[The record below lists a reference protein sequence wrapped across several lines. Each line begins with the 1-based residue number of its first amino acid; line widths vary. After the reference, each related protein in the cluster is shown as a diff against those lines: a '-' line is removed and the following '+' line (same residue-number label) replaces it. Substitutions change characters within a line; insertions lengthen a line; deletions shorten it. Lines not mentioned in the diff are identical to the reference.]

1 MLAHLITALLAL
13 AGLATQAAALGSS
26 CTTALGAGTASGSD
40 AYWLEGM
47 KHQGTAAFN
56 ADPSTY
62 PVFRNVMTDYGAKGD
77 GVTDDTAAI
86 NAAIADGSRCF
97 GGAAQCNS
105 STITPALV
113 YFPSGTYLVS
123 TPIEPYYY
131 TQLVGDARNPPTI
144 LAAASFS
151 GFAVID
157 ADVYIPGGSGA
168 EWYTNQNNFYRS
180 IRNFVIDLTKTP
192 ATASSTGIHWQV
204 SQATSLVNV
213 VVNMSTDPATAH
225 QGIFMEN
232 GSGGFMGDI
241 VFNGGKFGIWV
252 GNQQFTVRNITVTNA
267 QTAIYGIWNWGWTFQ
282 GVTILNCGVGFDLT
296 TGGLTTDTQTVGA
309 EAIIDAVVTN
319 TPIFI
324 RSSVAS
330 TSLAGSLVINN
341 AQLSNVTTAVGVLG
355 STAAVLAGSSSTMTI
370 ASWGQGNVYTGTGG
384 TGKFTQGTIAN
395 PSKAASLLDSAGR
408 IFGRA
413 RPQYEA
419 YAVDQI
425 VSVKTEGATG
435 DGKTDDT
442 AALQAVFDKYAG
454 CKIIFFDAG
463 TYIVTSTLKIPAGTQ
478 MTGEVW
484 AVIMGSGSAFA
495 DMSNPAV
502 VVQAGA
508 SGDTGILEISDI
520 IFSTAGPAPG
530 AVVVEWNVQQSAQGT
545 AGMWDSHFRLGGADG
560 TNLQTAQCTNGT
572 TSASCQAA
580 FLSLHLT
587 AKSSAYLE
595 GTWVWTADHDL
606 DGNGFQPL
614 SIFSGRGIL
623 SESAGPV
630 WMIGTAAEHHAM
642 YQYSLVGAK
651 DHYMGLIQTE
661 TPYYQPSP
669 AAPTPFSTDSA
680 YNDPTFSSSQTSAWG
695 LYVESSSD
703 IFVFGAGHYSF
714 YQDYNQACLNTT
726 NCQAEIISIDAASS
740 VNLFSVS
747 TVATANSL
755 SVGGSPV
762 IKALDNV
769 DGFQSTFTSWSSS

>member
-1 MLAHLITALLAL
+1 MLAHLVTPLLAL
-13 AGLATQAAALGSS
+13 AGLAAQAAALGSS

-384 TGKFTQGTIAN
+384 TGKFTQGTTAN

-669 AAPTPFSTDSA
+669 AAPAPFSTDSA

-695 LYVESSSD
+695 LYVKSSSD

-747 TVATANSL
+747 TVATTNSL